1 MELYERTTRTTADRL
16 IAREVRPSSLGAP
29 NSNTDDDIVW
39 HARAITDL
47 TGWAVVFTRIQIH
60 ASSGAAEL
68 LQEVRILHEMA
79 VTDEFVEDVAPCIVT
94 PPSHLIRPFKQ
105 RGQRRAIGF
114 QVGRIVEKYSRVR
127 RYLVNDATDP

>member
-47 TGWAVVFTRIQIH
+47 TGWAVVFTRMTDPRFLRGC
-60 ASSGAAEL
+60 GAAA
-68 LQEVRILHEMA
+68 RG
-79 VTDEFVEDVAPCIVT
+79 
-94 PPSHLIRPFKQ
+94 SHI
-105 RGQRRAIGF
+105 A
-114 QVGRIVEKYSRVR
+114 
-127 RYLVNDATDP
+127 